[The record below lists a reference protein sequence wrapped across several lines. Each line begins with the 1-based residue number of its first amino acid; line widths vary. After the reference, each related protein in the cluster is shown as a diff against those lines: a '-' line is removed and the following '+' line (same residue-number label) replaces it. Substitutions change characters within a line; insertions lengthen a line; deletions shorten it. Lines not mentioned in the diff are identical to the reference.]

1 MDDVV
6 ESSEHHLFYPCLS
19 TKSAVTVLQSLIQLS
34 MNPDQYPYLIPVDS
48 ILTSINLE
56 MSSFVTGMR
65 VDAACANCGEVNTNF
80 LCGGCKLVRYCSK
93 GCQVADWKKNHKK
106 LCAQDLFKIAFDGN
120 VSKMSDALLA
130 GANANAKTK
139 KPGIGGITL
148 LIIASGLGHVEV
160 VKLLLENG
168 ADVNTNNDIGISA
181 LMAAS
186 SKGFVKVVK
195 LLLEKGADVNAKNDD
210 NLTALIIAS
219 QTGHTEV
226 AELLLEKGADV
237 NAKNNDGYTALMA
250 ASLEG
255 HPEVVKL
262 LSK

>member
-6 ESSEHHLFYPCLS
+6 ESSEHHLFCPCLS

-56 MSSFVTGMR
+56 MSSFVNR
-65 VDAACANCGEVNTNF
+65 IQVDAACAANCGEVNANF
-80 LCGGCKLVRYCSK
+80 VCGGCKLVRYCSK
-93 GCQVADWKKNHKK
+93 DCQKADWKKNHKK
-106 LCAQDLFKIAFDGN
+106 LCVKDLFSVARAGD
-120 VSKMSDALLA
+120 VSKMSAALLA

-210 NLTALIIAS
+210 NLTALSIAS
-219 QTGHTEV
+219 VMGF
-226 AELLLEKGADV
+226 
-237 NAKNNDGYTALMA
+237 
-250 ASLEG
+250 
-255 HPEVVKL
+255 PEVVKL